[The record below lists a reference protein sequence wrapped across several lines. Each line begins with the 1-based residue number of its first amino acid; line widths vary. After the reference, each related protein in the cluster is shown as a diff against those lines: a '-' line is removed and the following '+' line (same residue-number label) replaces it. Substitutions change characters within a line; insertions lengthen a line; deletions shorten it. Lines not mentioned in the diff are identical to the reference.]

1 VAFPQS
7 ASGDISPNVR
17 GARCVNDR
25 SQPCDEVTGEASG
38 EDGNGRVTRCAGLG
52 PAGDDDVAGCV
63 ATGAAQA
70 AVALEALV
78 APDDASPS
86 GVVNIAGAVRHA
98 HGWLP
103 VGRGVAVDGRFTID
117 GKPGRTSSPAKGYS
131 FAAGT
136 TDGPGQDGFLQ
147 GVKLAGESA
156 EGAEEGADT
165 AVVDETRRYETQVK
179 RWGFA
184 SAVASWALSGFK
196 RWGVPTRVK
205 EAHAPKPVLLH
216 FGDVNT
222 SEVDTREDQSWVAV
236 DVPVQMLRIGRLLVA
251 CVPAEVTTTAGARL
265 TRWIKETARSAASS
279 DGDDDWE
286 VIVTGLANG
295 YAGYVTTPEEYA
307 AQRYEGAST
316 LYGQNTLGRVR
327 AVSLRVDER
336 CNYSFRRWFGTG
348 TGDRGLDHGHGCGRH
363 PRNNGEERVTGRSPA
378 ARSPM
383 AAVEELRRRA
393 RVQRGCP
400 GKRFG

>member
-1 VAFPQS
+1 VGHGHGAVVAFPQS

-78 APDDASPS
+78 APGDATVP

-147 GVKLAGESA
+147 GVTLAGESA

-184 SAVASWALSGFK
+184 SAAASWALSGFK

-222 SEVDTREDQSWVAV
+222 SEVHTREDQSWVAV

-251 CVPAEVTTTAGARL
+251 CVPAEVTTTAGG
-265 TRWIKETARSAASS
+265 AA
-279 DGDDDWE
+279 DAVD
-286 VIVTGLANG
+286 
-295 YAGYVTTPEEYA
+295 
-307 AQRYEGAST
+307 QRNRT
-316 LYGQNTLGRVR
+316 
-327 AVSLRVDER
+327 
-336 CNYSFRRWFGTG
+336 C
-348 TGDRGLDHGHGCGRH
+348 GCI
-363 PRNNGEERVTGRSPA
+363 E
-378 ARSPM
+378 
-383 AAVEELRRRA
+383 RRR
-393 RVQRGCP
+393 
-400 GKRFG
+400 